1 MFLLSSVFSPAF
13 LPSFLPSRITFECP
27 LYVKPHATGFTYVI
41 LLVPSKLLERS
52 GMAPPNEETELRDS
66 RSLAQDHT
74 VSLLAEPRFEP
85 VFN

>member
-1 MFLLSSVFSPAF
+1 M
-13 LPSFLPSRITFECP
+13 
-27 LYVKPHATGFTYVI
+27 YVI

-52 GMAPPNEETELRDS
+52 GMAPPNEETERRDS
-66 RSLAQDHT
+66 RSLAQDRT